1 LPVSEFIIV
10 FLQSVKK
17 YGKYSII
24 SVQIYT
30 MRFKWIY
37 AILIILIIL
46 FFAGPRPAT
55 PKYNEDMPTVPAQAA
70 ALDSFIKARESQHNL
85 KPDNE
90 ARIIWANDSLKQ
102 ETEYAIVYLHG
113 FTASQGEGD
122 PVHRNIAREFGCNL
136 YLSRLAEHGIDTV
149 EDLINFTV
157 DKYWESAKQALAIG
171 KQLGKKVI
179 LMGTS
184 AGGALALRLAA
195 EYPGDVDAL
204 VLLSPCIA
212 IKDPSAW
219 VLNKP
224 WGLKIAHL
232 ILHSDYIDSKD
243 TLPAEKKYWYTHI
256 RSESAAQLQEFLAT
270 SMNKKIFERVKQ
282 PTELL
287 YFYKNE
293 IQQDSTVKVSAMLDM
308 YDELGTSASLKTKQ
322 AMPNTGSHV
331 ICSSLRSHD
340 VEGVQEEIEKF
351 LKGVIGM
358 KQVP

>member
-1 LPVSEFIIV
+1 
-10 FLQSVKK
+10 
-17 YGKYSII
+17 
-24 SVQIYT
+24 

-37 AILIILIIL
+37 ILLIILVVL
-46 FFAGPRPAT
+46 YFLGPAPAS
-55 PKYNEDMPTVPAQAA
+55 PNYNKDMPPVPAQA
-70 ALDSFIKARESQHNL
+70 DSLVDFIRHNESLHKL
-85 KPDNE
+85 KPDNQ

-102 ETEYAIVYLHG
+102 KTAYAIVYLHG
-113 FTASQGEGD
+113 YTASQGEGD
-122 PVHRNIAREFGCNL
+122 PIHLNIAREYGCNL

-149 EDLINFTV
+149 EALINFTV

-204 VLLSPCIA
+204 VLLSPCVA

-219 VLNKP
+219 VLNKR
-224 WGLKIAHL
+224 WGVNIAHL
-232 ILHSDYIDSKD
+232 ILHSDYVDAKD
-243 TLPAEKKYWYTHI
+243 TLPSEKQYWDTHV
-256 RSESAAQLQEFLAT
+256 RTESAAQLQEFLAT
-270 SMNKKIFERVKQ
+270 SMNQKTFEQIKQ

-293 IQQDSTVKVSAMLDM
+293 IEQDSTVSVPAMLRM
-308 YDELGTSASLKTKQ
+308 YDELGTPVALKRKQ

-331 ICSSLRSHD
+331 ICSSIRSHD
-340 VEGVQEEIEKF
+340 IKGVQEEIEKF
-351 LKGVIGM
+351 LSGTLGM
-358 KQVP
+358 KTAQP